1 MRKNGFRLETVTTV
15 LPHKLEITYTD
26 KSQITVDL
34 THLIQSLKVFEPLET
49 AEEFTSAT
57 ITDFGFTMEW
67 ACGASLDSDRL
78 FEMAL
83 EQSGM
88 IANAHFRRW
97 QDVNDLS
104 LTQAA
109 QAIGL
114 TRRTISQYRTGKRP
128 VPRTVSLACKGW
140 EVEQVKNA
148 SPQSNSNDY
157 SLHS

>member
-1 MRKNGFRLETVTTV
+1 MRKNTFRLENVITSE
-15 LPHKLEITYTD
+15 PYKLTITYTD
-26 KSQITVDL
+26 KSVITVNL
-34 THLIQSLKVFEPLET
+34 EPLIQLIAVFAPLEDFK
-49 AEEFTSAT
+49 EFESAA
-57 ITDFGFTMEW
+57 ITDFGFTLEW
-67 ACGASLDSDRL
+67 SCGASLDSDRL

-83 EQSGM
+83 EQAGM

-97 QDVNDLS
+97 QDANQLS

-140 EVEQVKNA
+140 EVEQA
-148 SPQSNSNDY
+148 R
-157 SLHS
+157 

>member
-1 MRKNGFRLETVTTV
+1 MRKNTFRLESVAPFE
-15 LPHKLEITYTD
+15 PHKLTITYTD
-26 KSQITVDL
+26 KSVITVDL
-34 THLIQSLKVFEPLET
+34 KPLIQSLAVFEPLENAT
-49 AEEFTSAT
+49 EFASAA
-57 ITDFGFTMEW
+57 ITDFGFTVEW
-67 ACGASLDSDRL
+67 LCGASLDSDKL

-83 EQSGM
+83 EQAGM

-97 QDVNDLS
+97 QNANCLS

-140 EVEQVKNA
+140 EVEQA
-148 SPQSNSNDY
+148 R
-157 SLHS
+157 

>member
-1 MRKNGFRLETVTTV
+1 MRKNGFRLAGVT
-15 LPHKLEITYTD
+15 LSPPYKLEITYTD
-26 KSQITVDL
+26 NSTIMVNLENLIKSL
-34 THLIQSLKVFEPLET
+34 EVFAPLEDLS
-49 AEEFTSAT
+49 EFSSAT
-57 ITDFGFTMEW
+57 ITDFGFTLEW
-67 ACGASLDSDRL
+67 LCGASLDCDNL

-88 IANAHFRRW
+88 VANAHFRHW
-97 QDVNDLS
+97 QDMNQLS

-140 EVEQVKNA
+140 EVEQIKNTNVGNQNLNILN
-148 SPQSNSNDY
+148 PC
-157 SLHS
+157 

>member
-1 MRKNGFRLETVTTV
+1 MRKNSFRLAGVTA
-15 LPHKLEITYTD
+15 LPPYQLEITYTD
-26 KSQITVDL
+26 NNTITVNL
-34 THLIQSLKVFEPLET
+34 ENLIASLEIFAPLEDSN
-49 AEEFTSAT
+49 EFTSAT
-57 ITDFGFTMEW
+57 ITDFGFTLEW
-67 ACGASLDSDRL
+67 SCGASLDCDKL

-88 IANAHFRRW
+88 IANARFRHW
-97 QDVNDLS
+97 QDVNQLS

-140 EVEQVKNA
+140 EVENVNMQN
-148 SPQSNSNDY
+148 
-157 SLHS
+157 HSSHF

>member
-1 MRKNGFRLETVTTV
+1 MKKNSFRLAVITV
-15 LPHKLEITYTD
+15 LPAYQLEITYSDNNT
-26 KSQITVDL
+26 ITVDL
-34 THLIQSLKVFEPLET
+34 ESLIKSLEVFAPLEDVT
-49 AEEFTSAT
+49 EFASAT
-57 ITDFGFTMEW
+57 ITDFGFTLEW
-67 ACGASLDSDRL
+67 SCGVSLDCDRL

-88 IANAHFRRW
+88 IANANFRRW
-97 QDVNDLS
+97 QDINKLS

-140 EVEQVKNA
+140 EVETQNLITH
-148 SPQSNSNDY
+148 N
-157 SLHS
+157 

>member
-1 MRKNGFRLETVTTV
+1 MRKNSFRLAGVTA
-15 LPHKLEITYTD
+15 LPPYQLEITYTD
-26 KSQITVDL
+26 NNTITVNL
-34 THLIQSLKVFEPLET
+34 ENLIKSFDVFTPLEDSN
-49 AEEFTSAT
+49 EFTSAT
-57 ITDFGFTMEW
+57 ITDFGFTLEW
-67 ACGASLDSDRL
+67 SSGASLDSDRL

-88 IANAHFRRW
+88 VSNAHFRRW
-97 QDVNDLS
+97 QDTNQLS

-140 EVEQVKNA
+140 EVEQN
-148 SPQSNSNDY
+148 NSGQVAI
-157 SLHS
+157 

>member
-1 MRKNGFRLETVTTV
+1 MRKNSFRLENVIAV
-15 LPHKLEITYTD
+15 LPNKLEITYTD
-26 KSQITVDL
+26 KSLITVDL
-34 THLIQSLKVFEPLET
+34 TQLIQSLIVFAPLDT
-49 AEEFTSAT
+49 VEEFTTAT
-57 ITDFGFTMEW
+57 ITDFGFTIEW

-88 IANAHFRRW
+88 VSNAHFRRW
-97 QDVNDLS
+97 QDVNQLS

-140 EVEQVKNA
+140 EIEKNSEQVA
-148 SPQSNSNDY
+148 I
-157 SLHS
+157 

>member
-1 MRKNGFRLETVTTV
+1 MRKNSIRLENVTTIAPYKV
-15 LPHKLEITYTD
+15 EVTYTD
-26 KSQITVDL
+26 KSRVTVDIEQ
-34 THLIQSLKVFEPLET
+34 LIKSLAIFAPLENQK
-49 AEEFTSAT
+49 EFASAT
-57 ITDFGFTMEW
+57 VTDFGFTLEW
-67 ACGASLDSDRL
+67 SCGVSLDSDRL

-97 QDVNDLS
+97 QDANQLS

-128 VPRTVSLACKGW
+128 VPRTVSLACRGW
-140 EVEQVKNA
+140 EVEQR
-148 SPQSNSNDY
+148 
-157 SLHS
+157 L

>member
-1 MRKNGFRLETVTTV
+1 MRKNSFRLADVTT
-15 LPHKLEITYTD
+15 LPNYQLEITYTD
-26 KSQITVDL
+26 NNAVTVNLENLIKSFEVFA
-34 THLIQSLKVFEPLET
+34 SLENSN
-49 AEEFTSAT
+49 EFNSAT
-57 ITDFGFTMEW
+57 ITDFGFTLEW
-67 ACGASLDSDRL
+67 SCGASLDSDRL

-88 IANAHFRRW
+88 ISNAHFRRW
-97 QDVNDLS
+97 QDANQLS

-140 EVEQVKNA
+140 EVENLNMQNNPK
-148 SPQSNSNDY
+148 DH
-157 SLHS
+157 SLHL

>member
-1 MRKNGFRLETVTTV
+1 MKKNSIRLENVTTIEPFKV
-15 LPHKLEITYTD
+15 EITYTD
-26 KSQITVDL
+26 KTSVTVDL
-34 THLIQSLKVFEPLET
+34 GQLIQSFAVFVPLENPK
-49 AEEFTSAT
+49 EFASAT
-57 ITDFGFTMEW
+57 ITDFGFTLEW
-67 ACGASLDSDRL
+67 SCGASLDSDKL

-97 QDVNDLS
+97 QDANQLS

-140 EVEQVKNA
+140 EVEKQYAVE
-148 SPQSNSNDY
+148 